1 MCYAKLRGKIKEVYG
16 TQVRFAEAMDMDRST
31 LSLKLNGKSEWSR
44 IEVEHACRLLKIPIQ
59 DVHEYFF
66 YHESL
71 EITT

>member
-16 TQVRFAEAMDMDRST
+16 IQARFAEAMGMDRST

-44 IEVEHACRLLKIPIQ
+44 IEVENACKLLKIPMQ
-59 DVHEYFF
+59 DVYEYFF